1 MKKILLNLGAHECT
15 ECRLYQ
21 EPTMDPD
28 EYRVLSQYDYIDE
41 HFPVCKDCGGELEKT
56 EKKEVENK
64 EMVTCVSCDYVYD
77 TTYMYSTRCPKCH
90 PVIRTGDSTHSNFLP
105 SLKGRAS
112 LYRESKKLEYE
123 ARGLPMN
130 HPERVLLNR
139 ESKKVM
145 DAHNKRKLS
154 TAEVDDINEAIRN
167 KKK

>member
-1 MKKILLNLGAHECT
+1 MKKILQSLGAHECT

-28 EYRVLSQYDYIDE
+28 EYRVLTKYGYIED
-41 HFPVCKDCGGELEKT
+41 HFPVCKDCGGELQKT
-56 EKKEVENK
+56 EKKEQENK
-64 EMVTCVSCDYVYD
+64 EMITCATCGYAYD
-77 TTYMYSTRCPKCH
+77 TTYMYSTRCPKCY
-90 PVIRTGDSTHSNFLP
+90 PTIRTGDGTHSNFLP
-105 SLKGRAS
+105 SLKGRAN

-130 HPERVLLNR
+130 HPERVLLNK

-145 DAHNKRKLS
+145 EAHNKRKLS